1 MKIKVQVVIESDGGD
16 TKAVENIACLKRG
29 ALRPEDIG
37 ADGQETTDALESAGR
52 PPAAAGPNPSS
63 QR

>member
-16 TKAVENIACLKRG
+16 TKAVEKIACLKRG

-37 ADGQETTDALESAGR
+37 LTLDEAKDLLEGVQI
-52 PPAAAGPNPSS
+52 PFVICNCT
-63 QR
+63 